1 MLRTETYLD
10 VRYYETDLM
19 GIVHH
24 SNYIRY
30 MECGRHD
37 MLVQLGL
44 PIWEI
49 EKEGVM
55 IPIVSVESRYR
66 LPARL
71 GDTLKVVTLIDSVPT
86 AKLYIR
92 NEIYNQNGELLNT
105 GKVTL
110 GFIDS
115 VTRRPVR
122 APRRLVELIEKHI
135 NG

>member
-1 MLRTETYLD
+1 MVRCETYLD

-37 MLVQLGL
+37 MRVQFGI

-49 EKEGVM
+49 ERQGVM
-55 IPIVSVESRYR
+55 APIVSVESRYLR
-66 LPARL
+66 PARM
-71 GDTLKVVTLIDSVPT
+71 GDRLKVVTMVDSIPT
-86 AKLYIR
+86 AKLFIR

-110 GFIDS
+110 GFIDAD
-115 VTRRPVR
+115 TRRPVR
-122 APRRLVELIEKHI
+122 APRQVVEALKAHFK
-135 NG
+135 

>member
-1 MLRTETYLD
+1 MVRCETYLD

-37 MLVQLGL
+37 MLVQFGI

-49 EKEGVM
+49 ERQGVM
-55 IPIVSVESRYR
+55 APIVSVESRYLR
-66 LPARL
+66 PARM
-71 GDTLKVVTLIDSVPT
+71 GDRLKVVTMVDSIPT
-86 AKLYIR
+86 AKLFIR

-110 GFIDS
+110 GFIDAD
-115 VTRRPVR
+115 TRRPVR
-122 APRRLVELIEKHI
+122 APRRVVEALKAHFK
-135 NG
+135 